1 MEPNHQTILFDD
13 DYYCDDD
20 DDVVDD
26 DDDHDDDVVD
36 DDDNIWNSCTRSYQ
50 QHVHLPTLVHGPD
63 VHGGPPPAAACGAG
77 RLGRVAF
84 GQEFADSGKAVFS
97 QQ

>member
-26 DDDHDDDVVD
+26 DDDIINIIMMMLMMMMIFETVV
-36 DDDNIWNSCTRSYQ
+36 
-50 QHVHLPTLVHGPD
+50 LVHISNMFTSLLSST
-63 VHGGPPPAAACGAG
+63 VLTYAAARHQLPLAALAGACGIRPG
-77 RLGRVAF
+77 IC
-84 GQEFADSGKAVFS
+84 
-97 QQ
+97 